1 MTPEASQPSFTD
13 RLMNASARLAAA
25 TWPLAGRLFRQ
36 RLEIDE
42 NRALWVDKTPGYR
55 PRPPLQGVTQADVSI
70 IGGGFTGASTAYH
83 LSRRFP
89 AQRIVLLEAATLA
102 NGASGRNGGMMLNLS
117 LIHI

>member
-55 PRPPLQGVTQADVSI
+55 PVSYTHLDVYKRQDENCVF
-70 IGGGFTGASTAYH
+70 IGG
-83 LSRRFP
+83 SR
-89 AQRIVLLEAATLA
+89 
-102 NGASGRNGGMMLNLS
+102 
-117 LIHI
+117 